1 MPNEVASTM
10 MVFRIMS
17 FLRIVGLG
25 PALFE
30 PEPIGVALAIK
41 RSALEKPSRACE
53 KNLWRLVEQIAT
65 HHSFFIHCATHE
77 ENRSTKLSNRGL
89 WLGCLAVTVPFYVTR
104 LTKIDQFEDE
114 WFPFA
119 AAHIAPHPWP

>member
-1 MPNEVASTM
+1 M

-53 KNLWRLVEQIAT
+53 KNLWRLL
-65 HHSFFIHCATHE
+65 
-77 ENRSTKLSNRGL
+77 NRSQRIIHFSFIARRAK
-89 WLGCLAVTVPFYVTR
+89 
-104 LTKIDQFEDE
+104 KI
-114 WFPFA
+114 A
-119 AAHIAPHPWP
+119 A